1 MAYNPLLPPQGTNK
15 WSGNAGA
22 PPPGWVPQTPQGA
35 AIENVQKW
43 GNPDVMAQQ
52 NPLSDKATP
61 LPTAPPAPA
70 KFLRQGAAAATP
82 PPAVN
87 PNVLP
92 QSGGTMTI
100 TGTPGATATIGPSG
114 VLTENAGWRAATAPG
129 TATGQG
135 QTPGVGGTL
144 NVMAPGATTRFDAAP
159 SAPAGGVWEGTQ
171 GQTLRDQLTRN
182 MNLAMK
188 KANAPFTGE
197 RGTSEDTGGN
207 RQQWAALAKEFGDT
221 LSGGITAQGVQQG
234 TAEAS
239 RLAGEELPSKIEA
252 NRAQA
257 GYYKTHGEAV
267 LKTAAS
273 AEERAANQL
282 EIAGLKAA
290 AGKYGDT
297 ATAVE
302 SLKGGGFAPNP
313 QAIEAFNKGYVS
325 VPGTK
330 ASKTGFPGFRTEHPA
345 VRGHMIGPDW
355 KPVMVDGK
363 QKVVNGEPIYTDAT
377 GREVKPKI
385 YGK

>member
-1 MAYNPLLPPQGTNK
+1 
-15 WSGNAGA
+15 
-22 PPPGWVPQTPQGA
+22 
-35 AIENVQKW
+35 
-43 GNPDVMAQQ
+43 MAQQ
-52 NPLSDKATP
+52 NPLGNVATP
-61 LPTAPPAPA
+61 APTAPSAPA

-87 PNVLP
+87 PNVTP
-92 QSGGTMTI
+92 QAGGTMTI
-100 TGTPGATATIGPSG
+100 HGVPGAAATIGPTG
-114 VLTENAGWRAATAPG
+114 VLTENAGWKAATAPG

-135 QTPGVGGTL
+135 QLPGVGGTL
-144 NVMAPGATTRFDAAP
+144 NVMSPEQYASTSPAAP
-159 SAPAGGVWEGTQ
+159 AGTGGVWESVQ
-171 GQTLRDQLTRN
+171 GQALRDQLTQN

-221 LSGGITAQGVQQG
+221 LSGGITAQGTQQG

-239 RLAGEELPSKIEA
+239 RLAGMELPSKIEA
-252 NRAQA
+252 NRAQSA
-257 GYYKTHGEAV
+257 YYGTHGQAL
-267 LKTAAS
+267 LKNAAS

-282 EIAGLKAA
+282 EIAGLKAE

-302 SLKGGGFAPNP
+302 ALKGGGFAPNP
-313 QAIEAFNKGYVS
+313 QAIEAFNKGYVA

-345 VRGHMIGPDW
+345 IRGHMVGPDW